1 MKQMVN
7 SNLLSVYSY
16 AITIRLINSNKAQQ
30 QVKKV
35 SVNMSF
41 WISTIKEEI
50 NYLKY
55 MKNIFKYIGKKYI

>member
-1 MKQMVN
+1 MVN
-7 SNLLSVYSY
+7 SNLLSVNSY
-16 AITIRLINSNKAQQ
+16 AITIRLINSNNAQQ

-41 WISTIKEEI
+41 GISTIKEEI